1 MGVKKAGRSSGNPV
15 KGKRDFAE
23 AAKKIRSL
31 DLDIIKT
38 FKMAAESTSFHDAAK
53 KLRTSQPRVSQRLKQ
68 LEGFLGRAMPL
79 FDRDRR
85 GRRLNALTPRGQEL
99 RVHAEK
105 LLRMCDDIEDR
116 FCDPSTVRGIVRIG
130 VSESIVH
137 TWLPALLKHVDAAYP
152 QLDVEIEV
160 DVSPKL
166 QDLLVERK
174 LNLAFLL
181 RPDNAPTLRSRSLR
195 KFPVAFVASKEISLP
210 RGRVTLE
217 DIVNRNLRII
227 TFARSTKP
235 YKVLE
240 KRLDERGLHAT
251 IWASA
256 SLEAVVRLALEGLG
270 IAVIPPA
277 ILLEKA
283 EARGRLRTL
292 NANIKLPPLDYVVS
306 WWSASDNTVQKVI
319 DMAIRIAREWPAV
332 SQTDK

>member
-1 MGVKKAGRSSGNPV
+1 MGEKKKRRSSGTSV
-15 KGKRDFAE
+15 KAKMDLAE
-23 AAKKIRSL
+23 ATKKIRSL
-31 DLDIIKT
+31 DIDVVKT
-38 FKMAAESTSFHDAAK
+38 FKMAASADSFHDAAK
-53 KLRTSQPRVSQRLKQ
+53 KLKTSQPRVSQRIKQ
-68 LEGFLGRAMPL
+68 LEEFLGRDRPL
-79 FDRDRR
+79 FDRDGR

-99 RVHAEK
+99 LVHAEK
-105 LLRMCDDIEDR
+105 LIRMCDDIEDR

-137 TWLPALLKHVDAAYP
+137 TWLPALLKQVDAAYP
-152 QLDVEIEV
+152 HLDVEIEV

-166 QDLLVERK
+166 QDLLVDRE

-195 KFPVAFVASKEISLP
+195 KFPVAFVASREIALP
-210 RGRVTLE
+210 RGPVTLE

-227 TFARSTKP
+227 TFARSTRP

-240 KRLDERGLHAT
+240 KRLDDLGLHAT

-283 EARGRLRTL
+283 EARDRLRTL
-292 NANIKLPPLDYVVS
+292 KTNIKLPPLDYVVS

-319 DMAIRIAREWPAV
+319 DMAIRIAREWPAA
-332 SQTDK
+332 DRG